1 MHMAKKGLFIAWFFL
16 ILAIIFEVL
25 GTSFLKI
32 ENQILGY
39 FFMTLFIILSYFFMS
54 KAIKTIQIGLAYAVW
69 ELLGIIFILLTS
81 FIIFQ
86 EHINL
91 IQTIGIFLSIIGI
104 IMINSG
110 EIKK

>member
-1 MHMAKKGLFIAWFFL
+1 MVFL

-32 ENQILGY
+32 ENQILG
-39 FFMTLFIILSYFFMS
+39 YFFMS